1 MKKGKTETFS
11 KFSMTVMPQCAV
23 IEKLLGS
30 LEIWNCAFHKIG
42 TELVGVSK
50 RKTIYT
56 CDKFSKVFDEQKV
69 LFTLV
74 SCNFPKQKNG
84 V

>member
-11 KFSMTVMPQCAV
+11 NFSMTVMPHCAV

-30 LEIWNCAFHKIG
+30 LDIWDCAFHKIG

-50 RKTIYT
+50 RKAVQT
-56 CDKFSKVFDEQKV
+56 CDKFSKMMTKKFW
-69 LFTLV
+69 FTLV
-74 SCNFPKQKNG
+74 SCNFPEQGNAE
-84 V
+84 